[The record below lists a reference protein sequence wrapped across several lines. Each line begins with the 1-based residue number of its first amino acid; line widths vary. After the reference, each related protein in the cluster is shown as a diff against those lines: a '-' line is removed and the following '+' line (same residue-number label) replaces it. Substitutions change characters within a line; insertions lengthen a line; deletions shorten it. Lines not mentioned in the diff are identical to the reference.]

1 MTDLKLHFKTELCD
15 GECHMTAH
23 DYCEHKQR
31 ERDSE
36 QRRALTKLE
45 HNPAL
50 SPESRAVIHQ
60 ALVDNMQKNYWRNA
74 FLHLKETYEKEIEK
88 K

>member
-1 MTDLKLHFKTELCD
+1 MNELHFKSELCD
-15 GECHMTAH
+15 GCTHMTAH
-23 DYCEHKQR
+23 EYCEHKQQ
-31 ERDSE
+31 ERDYE

-50 SPESRAVIHQ
+50 SPESRGVIHQ
-60 ALVDNMQKNYWRNA
+60 ALVDNMQKQYWRNA
-74 FLHLKETYEKEIEK
+74 FLNLKEKHEKETGK